1 MRPCL
6 DDEKRQPENTE
17 PSSPWFD
24 DDEPLP
30 RPDPER
36 LRTSTASLR
45 VSLDRLERHLAS

>member
-6 DDEKRQPENTE
+6 EEEKKQPN
-17 PSSPWFD
+17 PDRSPWFD

-45 VSLDRLERHLAS
+45 ISLDRLERRLALGY